1 MTPPETPDAPA
12 AAPTSPFAYRDYAVY
27 QASRFC
33 VTLAIQMQGLAV
45 GYHVYRLTGRTL
57 DLALVGLAQF
67 LPAFVLSLVTGHVA
81 DRFDRRHVLAFS
93 GVAQA
98 VVSALLALIAWTG
111 AGGTPAIY
119 AVLLIGGT
127 ARAFA
132 GPAGSALMPTLV
144 PGPVVPRAIA
154 WSSTLWQIATIAGP
168 ALGGLVYGLSRVPTW
183 VYTSCLVAELVSVA
197 GFLAV
202 RARPEIVRRG
212 AVTLDS
218 LFAGVRYVRSK
229 PVLLGAISLDLFA
242 VLLGG
247 AVALLPVFA
256 EDVLR
261 VGVGGLAWM
270 RSTPAIGAAC
280 MALILSQR
288 PLARRSGTW
297 MFAAVAVFGLATI
310 VFGLS
315 ESFALSIAALFVIGA
330 SDMVS
335 VYVRQTLIQLRTPD
349 EMRGRVS
356 AVNMVFVGASN
367 ELGEFES
374 GVAATFFGDGPTGAI
389 RAVVV
394 GGIGTLCVVALWAS
408 LFPALRKVDKL
419 DGAAG

>member
-1 MTPPETPDAPA
+1 MTSHALEASAPG
-12 AAPTSPFAYRDYAVY
+12 SPFAHRDYAVF

-33 VTLAIQMQGLAV
+33 VTVAIQMQGLAV
-45 GYHVYRLTGRTL
+45 GYHVYRLTGRAL
-57 DLALVGLAQF
+57 DLAFVGLAQF

-81 DRFDRRHVLAFS
+81 DRFDRRRVLAIA
-93 GVAQA
+93 GLVQ
-98 VVSALLALIAWTG
+98 VLVSAALAVIAWTRW
-111 AGGTPAIY
+111 GGTPAIY
-119 AVLLIGGT
+119 AALVLGGT

-144 PGPVVPRAIA
+144 PGPVMPRAIA
-154 WSSTLWQIATIAGP
+154 WSSTIWQIATIAGP
-168 ALGGLVYGLSRVPTW
+168 ALGGLVYGLGDSPTP
-183 VYTSCLVAELVSVA
+183 VYGACLVAELVSTV

-202 RARPEIVRRG
+202 RPRAQAARGGG
-212 AVTLDS
+212 ATLDA
-218 LFAGVRYVRSK
+218 LLAGVRYVRSK

-256 EDVLR
+256 DAVLE
-261 VGVGGLAWM
+261 VGVNGLAWM
-270 RSTPAIGAAC
+270 RSMPAIGAAC
-280 MALILSQR
+280 MALLLSTR
-288 PLARRSGTW
+288 PIASRSGAW

-310 VFGLS
+310 AFGLS
-315 ESFALSIAALFVIGA
+315 TDYRLSLAALFVIGA

-356 AVNMVFVGASN
+356 AVNLVFVGASN

-374 GVAATFFGDGPTGAI
+374 GLVATFFGDGPQGAI

-394 GGIGTLCVVALWAS
+394 GGLGTLAVVALWAR
-408 LFPALRKVDKL
+408 LFPALRKADRL
-419 DGAAG
+419 DLGG

>member
-1 MTPPETPDAPA
+1 MTVPEAPA
-12 AAPTSPFAYRDYAVY
+12 AAPAGPRSPFLYRDYAAY

-33 VTLAIQMQGLAV
+33 VTVAIQMQGLAV

-57 DLALVGLAQF
+57 DLAFVGLAQF
-67 LPAFVLSLVTGHVA
+67 LPAFVLSLFVGHVA
-81 DRFDRRHVLAFS
+81 DRFDRRWILSLS

-111 AGGTPAIY
+111 TGGTPAIY
-119 AVLLIGGT
+119 AVLLLGGT

-144 PGPVVPRAIA
+144 PGPTVPRAIA
-154 WSSTLWQIATIAGP
+154 WSSTVWQIATITGP
-168 ALGGLVYGLSRVPTW
+168 ALGGLVYGLARAPTW
-183 VYTSCLVAELVSVA
+183 VYATCLVVELASSV
-197 GFLAV
+197 GFLVV
-202 RARPEIVRRG
+202 RARPQVARRVT
-212 AVTLDS
+212 VTLDS

-270 RSTPAIGAAC
+270 RAMPAVGAAS
-280 MALILSQR
+280 MALWLSQR
-288 PLARRSGTW
+288 PLSRRSGRW
-297 MFAAVAVFGLATI
+297 MFSAVAVFGLATI
-310 VFGLS
+310 TFGLS
-315 ESFALSIAALFVIGA
+315 RSFPLSLAALFVIGA

-335 VYVRQTLIQLRTPD
+335 VFVRQTLIQLRTPD
-349 EMRGRVS
+349 EMHGRVS

-374 GVAATFFGDGPTGAI
+374 GVVATLFGDGPAGAI

-394 GGIGTLCVVALWAS
+394 GGIGTLCVVGLWAS
-408 LFPALRKVDKL
+408 LFPALRTVDKL
-419 DGAAG
+419 DSSET

>member
-1 MTPPETPDAPA
+1 MTSPAPA
-12 AAPTSPFAYRDYAVY
+12 PVLSTPGSPFAHRDYAVF

-33 VTLAIQMQGLAV
+33 VTVAIQMQGLAV
-45 GYHVYRLTGRTL
+45 GYHVYRLTGRAL
-57 DLALVGLAQF
+57 DLAFVGLAQF

-81 DRFDRRHVLAFS
+81 DRFDRRRVLA
-93 GVAQA
+93 VAGLVQ
-98 VVSALLALIAWTG
+98 VLVSAALAAIAWTRW
-111 AGGTPAIY
+111 GGTPAIY
-119 AVLLIGGT
+119 AALVLGGT

-144 PGPVVPRAIA
+144 PGPVMPRAIA
-154 WSSTLWQIATIAGP
+154 WSSTIWQIATIAGP
-168 ALGGLVYGLSRVPTW
+168 ALGGLVYGLGDSPTA
-183 VYTSCLVAELVSVA
+183 VYVACLGTELVSTA

-202 RARPEIVRRG
+202 RPRAQAARGG
-212 AVTLDS
+212 AATLDA
-218 LFAGVRYVRSK
+218 LLAGVRYVRSK

-256 EDVLR
+256 DAVLE
-261 VGVGGLAWM
+261 VGVNGLAWM
-270 RSTPAIGAAC
+270 RSMPAVGAAC
-280 MALILSQR
+280 MALLLSTR
-288 PLARRSGTW
+288 PIASRAGTW
-297 MFAAVAVFGLATI
+297 MFAGVAVFGLATI

-315 ESFALSIAALFVIGA
+315 RDYWLSLGALFVIGA

-356 AVNMVFVGASN
+356 AVNLVFVGASN

-374 GVAATFFGDGPTGAI
+374 GLVATFFGDGPTGAI

-394 GGIGTLCVVALWAS
+394 GGLGTLGVVALWAR
-408 LFPALRKVDKL
+408 LFPALRKADRL
-419 DGAAG
+419 DLGG

>member
-1 MTPPETPDAPA
+1 MTSHALEASAPG
-12 AAPTSPFAYRDYAVY
+12 SPFAHRDYAVF

-33 VTLAIQMQGLAV
+33 VTVAIQMQGLAV
-45 GYHVYRLTGRTL
+45 GYHVYRLTGRAL
-57 DLALVGLAQF
+57 DLAFVGLAQF

-81 DRFDRRHVLAFS
+81 DRFDRRRVLA
-93 GVAQA
+93 VAGLVQVLVSAALA
-98 VVSALLALIAWTG
+98 VVAWTRW
-111 AGGTPAIY
+111 GGTPAIY
-119 AVLLIGGT
+119 AALVLGGT

-144 PGPVVPRAIA
+144 PGPVMPRAIA
-154 WSSTLWQIATIAGP
+154 WSSTIWQIATIVGP
-168 ALGGLVYGLSRVPTW
+168 ALGGVVYGISGSATTVYVGCLATELLSTV
-183 VYTSCLVAELVSVA
+183 

-202 RARPEIVRRG
+202 RPRPQAARGG
-212 AVTLDS
+212 AATLDA
-218 LFAGVRYVRSK
+218 LLAGVRYVRSK

-256 EDVLR
+256 DAVLD
-261 VGVGGLAWM
+261 VGVNGLAWM
-270 RSTPAIGAAC
+270 RSMPAIGAAC
-280 MALILSQR
+280 MALLLSTR
-288 PLARRSGTW
+288 PIAGRSGTW
-297 MFAAVAVFGLATI
+297 MFSAVAVFGLATI
-310 VFGLS
+310 LFGLS
-315 ESFALSIAALFVIGA
+315 RNYWLSLSALFVVGA

-356 AVNMVFVGASN
+356 AVNLVFVGASN

-374 GVAATFFGDGPTGAI
+374 GLVATFFGDGPQGAV

-394 GGIGTLCVVALWAS
+394 GGLGTLAVVALWARI
-408 LFPALRKVDKL
+408 FPALRKADRL
-419 DGAAG
+419 DLGG

>member
-1 MTPPETPDAPA
+1 MTTAASLAPSP
-12 AAPTSPFAYRDYAVY
+12 APGSPFAHRDYTMF

-45 GYHVYRLTGRTL
+45 GYHVYRLTGRAL

-81 DRFDRRHVLAFS
+81 DRFDRRRVLALA
-93 GVAQA
+93 GLAQ
-98 VVSALLALIAWTG
+98 VLVSAALALVAWTHW
-111 AGGTPAIY
+111 GGTPAIY
-119 AVLLIGGT
+119 AALLVGGT

-132 GPAGSALMPTLV
+132 GPAGGALMPTLV
-144 PGPVVPRAIA
+144 PGPVMHRAIA
-154 WSSTLWQIATIAGP
+154 WSSTIWQTATIAGP
-168 ALGGLVYGLSRVPTW
+168 ALGGLVYGLGDAPTG
-183 VYTSCLVAELVSVA
+183 VYVTCLVAELVSVA

-202 RARPEIVRRG
+202 RPRTQPARAGG
-212 AVTLDS
+212 ASLDS
-218 LFAGVRYVRSK
+218 LLAGVRYVRDK

-256 EDVLR
+256 EDVLD

-270 RSTPAIGAAC
+270 RSMPAVGAAC
-280 MALILSQR
+280 MALALSVR
-288 PLARRSGTW
+288 PLTSRSGTW
-297 MFAAVAVFGLATI
+297 MFSAVAVFGVATI

-315 ESFALSIAALFVIGA
+315 RDYALSLAALFVVGA

-374 GVAATFFGDGPTGAI
+374 GLVATFFGDGPAGAV
-389 RAVVV
+389 RAVIV
-394 GGIGTLCVVALWAS
+394 GGLGTLVVVALWAR
-408 LFPALRKVDKL
+408 LFPALRGADRL
-419 DGAAG
+419 DVTA